1 MFRRSLF
8 ALFIVSIVLMS
19 GCLSKEQ
26 QTDLV
31 IKNMIKGA
39 EQNRAQIMQ
48 DSQGIIKDYKV
59 YRDGENAGVVLKYI
73 YLDGVEV
80 DRSKLTS
87 DAIKAEVLPMF
98 QNDKDAQKVFGMG
111 IYMKFIYEKD
121 NGEEV
126 GTAKITSDDF

>member
-19 GCLSKEQ
+19 GCLNKEQ

-39 EQNRAQIMQ
+39 EKNRAQVMQ

-59 YRDGENAGVVLKYI
+59 YRDGENAGVVFKYI
-73 YLDGVEV
+73 YSADVEV
-80 DRSKLTS
+80 DRSALTPA
-87 DAIKAEVLPMF
+87 AIKAEVLPMF
-98 QNDKDAQKVFGMG
+98 QNDKETRKIFDMG
-111 IYMKFIYEKD
+111 IYVKFVYETDK
-121 NGEEV
+121 GEEISE
-126 GTAKITSDDF
+126 AKITADDL